1 MKLKQDISIGQN
13 LARLRV
19 NAGYTQE
26 SLATEMQL
34 YGCLTTRNTYA
45 QMEGGTYNIRISE
58 LLVLQEIY
66 GCSFVD
72 FFLNLPKP
80 TKS

>member
-26 SLATEMQL
+26 SLAAEMQL
-34 YGCLTTRNTYA
+34 YGCLTTR
-45 QMEGGTYNIRISE
+45 RC
-58 LLVLQEIY
+58 V
-66 GCSFVD
+66 
-72 FFLNLPKP
+72 
-80 TKS
+80 